1 MSATAIKRAEQS
13 GVADPIFEAIA
24 EHRRLFDAVAAAGA
38 ISDSLAS
45 DADDAMGCCELTLAS
60 LQPTTP
66 AGVAA
71 ILDYR
76 NELEARGYT
85 LFPERENSVDQRYD
99 LTTWL
104 DTIKRAVQ
112 AFA

>member
-1 MSATAIKRAEQS
+1 MSATAIKRAAQS

-24 EHRRLFDAVAAAGA
+24 EHRRLFDAVEEAGA

-45 DADDAMGCCELTLAS
+45 DADDAMGCCELRLAS

-71 ILDYR
+71 ILDTGTSSR
-76 NELEARGYT
+76 QGAT
-85 LFPERENSVDQRYD
+85 PSFWTERIPSTNGM
-99 LTTWL
+99 T
-104 DTIKRAVQ
+104 
-112 AFA
+112 